1 MQTIQL
7 ISVCKIFSLL
17 ISLSIKRCNSTTKI
31 KAAVAKRKCFN
42 KEIKVVKW
50 TAERISWQGELK
62 VNIIMKIPK
71 ERGKTSTDVEYLN
84 IYCPLRLCNNKELLR
99 NHNELKNKT
108 MLLILRAKEDF
119 ISQ

>member
-1 MQTIQL
+1 
-7 ISVCKIFSLL
+7 
-17 ISLSIKRCNSTTKI
+17 
-31 KAAVAKRKCFN
+31 
-42 KEIKVVKW
+42 
-50 TAERISWQGELK
+50 
-62 VNIIMKIPK
+62 MKIPK

-84 IYCPLRLCNNKELLR
+84 IYCPLQLCNNKELLR